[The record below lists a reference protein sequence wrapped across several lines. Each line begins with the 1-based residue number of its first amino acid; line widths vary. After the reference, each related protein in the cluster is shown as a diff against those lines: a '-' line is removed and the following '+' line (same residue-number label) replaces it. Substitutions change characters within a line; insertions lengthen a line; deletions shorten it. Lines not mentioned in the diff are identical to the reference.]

1 METINDIIASIDKPP
16 TTFEEY
22 LNCFAPKIGGLI
34 NSYIPEGTH
43 PDMDRYLYAPL
54 KRYSENGGKRH
65 RPLICFAACRAVGG
79 DMDRATSAAA
89 AIEHFHTAALIHDD
103 IADEAELRRGEPCL
117 HLTEGL
123 GLAINMGDL
132 ALSLVNGTVI
142 NDPLLSDSV
151 KVRVVSELI
160 EMTRRTIE
168 GQALDIGWARDGRYD
183 ITPEDYLVMATHKT
197 AHYSGAVPLA
207 VGAIVGG
214 GSEEQIEELRAYGL
228 DTGLAFQIQDDL
240 LNLVGSE
247 ESTKKDFR
255 SDITEGKRTL
265 MVVHAL
271 KHSGKRERLIEIL
284 SSKEKDPA
292 VLAEAVDIMTES
304 GSIEYARSYAESLT
318 TRATKRLSEALEPS
332 DSRDMLISMADW
344 FVNRLK

>member
-1 METINDIIASIDKPP
+1 METINDIIALTEQPP
-16 TTFEEY
+16 TSFEEY
-22 LNCFAPKIGGLI
+22 LSCYASKIGDIL
-34 NSYIPEGTH
+34 NAYIPSGSH
-43 PDMDRYLYAPL
+43 PDMDRYLYDPL

-79 DMDRATSAAA
+79 NMELATSAAA

-117 HLTEGL
+117 HLTEGI

-142 NDPLLSDSV
+142 NDPLLSDAV

-207 VGAIVGG
+207 IGAIVGG
-214 GSEEQIEELRAYGL
+214 GTEQQIEALRYLRPRHG
-228 DTGLAFQIQDDL
+228 
-240 LNLVGSE
+240 
-247 ESTKKDFR
+247 
-255 SDITEGKRTL
+255 
-265 MVVHAL
+265 
-271 KHSGKRERLIEIL
+271 
-284 SSKEKDPA
+284 
-292 VLAEAVDIMTES
+292 
-304 GSIEYARSYAESLT
+304 ARF
-318 TRATKRLSEALEPS
+318 P
-332 DSRDMLISMADW
+332 DSRRFTEPYRQRGVHQEGFPQRHHRGQAHAHGRPCAAELPEARAPD
-344 FVNRLK
+344 